1 MLVLILLLPACKQKA
16 ENFRLL
22 CTGDYLIKNYYTA
35 NNQTAEAERVKRQT
49 FEFIDKKA
57 KGSIPCHIW
66 TEALIECEE
75 ISTVSYDEHDFKVK
89 YNRVTGVLNEY
100 SLMKRGEYTSEQ
112 IFAGQC
118 ITVSNKKI

>member
-1 MLVLILLLPACKQKA
+1 MLLLTACKK
-16 ENFRLL
+16 EEGSFRLL

-35 NNQTAEAERVKRQT
+35 NNQTAEAEKVKRQT

-66 TEALIECEE
+66 TEEQIECEE

-89 YNRVTGVLNEY
+89 YNRLTGVLYEY

-112 IFAGQC
+112 RFTGQC